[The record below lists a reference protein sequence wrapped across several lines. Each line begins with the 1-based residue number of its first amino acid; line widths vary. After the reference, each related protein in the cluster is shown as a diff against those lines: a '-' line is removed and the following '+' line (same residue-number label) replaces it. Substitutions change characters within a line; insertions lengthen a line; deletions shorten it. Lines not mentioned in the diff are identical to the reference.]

1 MAAKFILSLDCEVK
15 WGVADG
21 LTAKSR
27 EMLADDRLEAAY
39 NQIVRLLDEHELRRR
54 SPLPACSRKALS
66 NSRQFAPK
74 WKQWPFA
81 LPAICSLRST
91 ISTLT
96 GRDGT
101 DRTSW
106 RS

>member
-1 MAAKFILSLDCEVK
+1 MAAKFILSLDCEGK

-39 NQIVRLLDEHELRRR
+39 NQIVRLLDEHGIAATFAFAGLFSQSAE
-54 SPLPACSRKALS
+54 
-66 NSRQFAPK
+66 QFAAVRP
-74 WKQWPFA
+74 QVEAMA
-81 LPAICSLRST
+81 LRAPAICSLRST